1 MAAEGSSASMNIFL
15 FTLIILLS
23 VSFLC
28 AVLIVAA
35 TIISSRAVKKLAQA
49 HPTIYAEEAL
59 AQAHDVT
66 NTQEKESALTSDSK
80 PLMTP

>member
-1 MAAEGSSASMNIFL
+1 MNIFL
-15 FTLIILLS
+15 FTLFILLS
-23 VSFLC
+23 VGFLC

-59 AQAHDVT
+59 AQAHHAT
-66 NTQEKESALTSDSK
+66 KAQKKEAALTSDSTQLLA
-80 PLMTP
+80 P